1 MKINQV
7 KHFVA
12 SNISKFERQA
22 GLYGKSFNLY
32 GKSFNLYDKNN
43 IFRGIYCFIPVTHSS
58 SLYCTQILDKNGKL
72 QMEESIHIN
81 KDYITFEDKTSE
93 TLTKVLP
100 KTITTTKTVID
111 YVKDRFLKVRT
122 TSKLKNDL
130 QRIKK
135 NNPDFINSNNFVIYE
150 SLNKIPQYEKEV
162 ESISE
167 GAISEVM
174 KRYNCN
180 TSAAAHYITIMD
192 KLC

>member
-22 GLYGKSFNLY
+22 GFS

-43 IFRGIYCFIPVTHSS
+43 IFRGIYCFIPVTHSN
-58 SLYCTQILDKNGKL
+58 SLYSTQILDKSGKL

-81 KDYITFEDKTSE
+81 KDYITFEDKTSK

-100 KTITTTKTVID
+100 KTITTTRTIID
-111 YVKDRFLKVRT
+111 FVKDRFLKVRT

-180 TSAAAHYITIMD
+180 TSAAAYYITIMD
-192 KLC
+192 NLC